1 MATKSLFWSPKRYK
15 WLKLFSTLTET
26 KSQTQITNHNQI
38 PIDQHSLMNL
48 IDDSISSLGIQSF
61 SRVFSQYHQ
70 FINTSLCNSMIR
82 LYMDSNKPQ
91 ESLFV
96 YTQMTKIGLSPD
108 QITFPIVLKAITK
121 LWYRNFGK
129 MVHCCVM
136 KMGFHS
142 ELFIN
147 TALVGMYFTCRCLS
161 EGRQMFDEMPKRNSV
176 SWNLLITGYTYNRK
190 FMEAISVFREMQLS
204 EVQPTEKTMVGV
216 LPACAHLGALDQG
229 KLIHDYII
237 ESGLR
242 VNIFVGTALIDM
254 YVKCGVV
261 DEAEKVFA
269 TMRIKNVYAW
279 NVLMY
284 GMALNGQGEVAIRM
298 FSDMVMN
305 NVKPDGVT
313 FSAVL
318 SACCQQGLVD
328 KGKQY
333 FIDIEKVYGLKPE
346 NIHYGCMVDLLA
358 RGGLFDEA
366 QELIR
371 TMPMK
376 PDPVIWRALL
386 GACRIHGNTE
396 LGELAISNLID
407 LEPNNYVNYALL
419 LNLYAK
425 DQRWTKVSE
434 VRELMNRRRVRK
446 VFGCS
451 SIEVDN
457 VVCEFVASHRV
468 EERLRE
474 IYKMLSHVINELKSA
489 GYVGDTDYDFEEE
502 EKESALMYHSE
513 KLALS
518 FGISKTSPDSTI
530 RILKNLRVCKDCHDF
545 FKLVSKVYGRYIT
558 VRDRNRFHHFVGGVC
573 SCKDYW

>member
-1 MATKSLFWSPKRYK
+1 
-15 WLKLFSTLTET
+15 
-26 KSQTQITNHNQI
+26 
-38 PIDQHSLMNL
+38 
-48 IDDSISSLGIQSF
+48 
-61 SRVFSQYHQ
+61 
-70 FINTSLCNSMIR
+70 
-82 LYMDSNKPQ
+82 MDSNKPQ

-204 EVQPTEKTMVGV
+204 EVQLTEKTMVGV

-229 KLIHDYII
+229 FRNNAD
-237 ESGLR
+237 
-242 VNIFVGTALIDM
+242 
-254 YVKCGVV
+254 
-261 DEAEKVFA
+261 
-269 TMRIKNVYAW
+269 KNVYAW

-333 FIDIEKVYGLKPE
+333 FIDIKKVYGLKPE

-366 QELIR
+366 QKLIR

-386 GACRIHGNTE
+386 GACR
-396 LGELAISNLID
+396 
-407 LEPNNYVNYALL
+407 
-419 LNLYAK
+419 
-425 DQRWTKVSE
+425 KVT
-434 VRELMNRRRVRK
+434 
-446 VFGCS
+446 
-451 SIEVDN
+451 
-457 VVCEFVASHRV
+457 SH
-468 EERLRE
+468 
-474 IYKMLSHVINELKSA
+474 
-489 GYVGDTDYDFEEE
+489 
-502 EKESALMYHSE
+502 
-513 KLALS
+513 
-518 FGISKTSPDSTI
+518 
-530 RILKNLRVCKDCHDF
+530 ILKA
-545 FKLVSKVYGRYIT
+545 
-558 VRDRNRFHHFVGGVC
+558 
-573 SCKDYW
+573 